1 MKVKRSGRLFPG
13 IRKSEKNI
21 DILVIDDGSTDKT
34 AHYARAAGAK
44 VIRLSSNMGYGVA
57 LQTGFKYACERE
69 YDFLVQLDGDG
80 QHDPAYIPDMLKVVI
95 SGEADLVLGS
105 RFLNKTA
112 PDGSP
117 MVQYKTGKARKL
129 GILLFAF
136 LTSKLIGFKVTDPT
150 SGYQAFNK
158 RVMAFFTQDFFPC
171 DFPDAD
177 VLVMLH
183 RAGFKIK
190 EFPMLMSTRENG
202 KSMHRRNKAGLLR
215 VQNVALHVYDAA
227 EKEANADGLKPNSGR
242 RPVKLRMS
250 TAPALCRIDWRE
262 KLSSPVIRQ

>member
-1 MKVKRSGRLFPG
+1 MLDIKSLAIIPVFNEGEKIGQVVSE

-57 LQTGFKYACERE
+57 LQTGFKYAYERG
-69 YDFLVQLDGDG
+69 YDVLVQLDGDG

-95 SGEADLVLGS
+95 AGEADLVLGS

-112 PDGSP
+112 PDGSK
-117 MVQYKTGKARKL
+117 YKAGKARKL
-129 GILLFAF
+129 GMVFFAF
-136 LTSKLIGFKVTDPT
+136 LTTKLIGFKVTDPT

-190 EFPMLMSTRENG
+190 EFPMIMSKRENG
-202 KSMHRRNKAGLLR
+202 KSMHDGIKPVYYVFKMLLSMFMTLLR
-215 VQNVALHVYDAA
+215 
-227 EKEANADGLKPNSGR
+227 KKPT
-242 RPVKLRMS
+242 PM
-250 TAPALCRIDWRE
+250 D
-262 KLSSPVIRQ
+262 